1 MGLGLGL
8 AIGAGLGF
16 LGSLLSGSS
25 RPRSTTNVIP
35 KPKEYTDI
43 AEDALEKYQDF
54 LKQYGSDVDYYGTLM
69 DTFKQK
75 IQQGFDNAIADI
87 ARQYVLSEAQKGI
100 PEIDLS
106 FLGIP
111 MKVPAMKLALKKAQL
126 ARALFDLERASDKAD
141 LEELARNLAY
151 AKAIPETFSYVRDI
165 LSSAL
170 PLAKEAYYPLRV
182 ESVWTPSV
190 GQLVGEGLMR
200 TGSLI
205 GSILLAKALL

>member
-8 AIGAGLGF
+8 AIGAGLG
-16 LGSLLSGSS
+16 LIGSMLSGSS
-25 RPRSTTNVIP
+25 RPRSTTSVIP

-43 AEDALEKYQDF
+43 AKDALEKYQDF

-75 IQQGFDNAIADI
+75 IQEGFDNAIADI

-111 MKVPAMKLALKKAQL
+111 IKVPAIKLALKKAQL
-126 ARALFDLERASDKAD
+126 ARFDLERLSDKAD
-141 LEELARNLAY
+141 LGELARNLAY
-151 AKAIPETFSYVRDI
+151 ARAIPETFSYVRDI

-170 PLAKEAYYPLRV
+170 PLAREAYYPLRV
-182 ESVWTPSV
+182 ESVWTPSA
-190 GQLVGEGLMR
+190 GQLIGEGLMR

-205 GSILLAKALL
+205 GSILLARALL